1 METRRSKRKEAA
13 ASESLPPEP
22 RSKRARRA
30 PSESKAKANTN
41 TKAKPEI
48 PSAGTSGSA
57 DPSTVQG
64 PIPVVPTTTDSVPGP
79 APSEPAEASAST
91 PDKAEDRKSDAD
103 LEKQMGARKDLA
115 EAQERAAM
123 EQERRAAEL
132 FGTAQAAGL
141 GGLFSRLGD
150 SLGGPLSSSKLKS
163 IMASLKEDDEMV
175 QEAALNELTE
185 LMSMS
190 SEEALT
196 VLPLEQ
202 LVPQLIS
209 LLNAEHNSQLMLLG
223 ARNLT
228 LLADVLPTICSSIVR
243 HGAVPALCAR
253 LMTIEYIDLAEQ
265 SLQAL
270 EKISHEHPAAC
281 LRHGGLLASLS
292 YLDFFQTGVQRVA
305 VATAANMCRSVTSEN
320 TDAVASAIPI
330 LTNLLQYQDAKVVD
344 NACLALSRIAEAFA
358 HRPASLNMLCE
369 FGLISNA
376 VQLISVSDTGSMT
389 SQLSVSTY
397 YGLVKLLST
406 CVTGSHTVAE
416 NLLQSGISDT
426 LRNLLRSS
434 TLFSTST
441 TNAVSVLRS
450 SDQLHEVV
458 TLACELL
465 PPLPD
470 ASKVMLANLPSVPQI
485 PQDCKVADESGSAA
499 EKEDCLRTRFLQEHP
514 ETLQRF
520 TSDLLPLLLQVYG
533 STVLDKVR
541 NQCLATV
548 TKIIHFSEPKAL
560 GEQLG
565 DLPISS
571 FIAGLLTQK
580 DMTTVAKAL
589 QLAEI
594 LMHKLP
600 GIFSKYFLK
609 EGVVHAVEQLAASAP
624 QLAGEEKAK
633 SKAAKRASQRLKN
646 KEKEE
651 AKANKEGKPE
661 ASTLET
667 DTPSAAAN
675 AAPKPNPSQSL
686 QELLSLLQDQD
697 SANISTFEF
706 LTSGAVHQ
714 LRDFLAGADLMKG
727 KTKVHVDSQKLLQRL
742 HAFWEVA
749 MAQGKDGAPPMQS
762 LVSKLQSVLASLE
775 TFTVSEPTA
784 PPRSAGLRFASGH
797 SYGASRGYRSFGSGD
812 GSSLSSGLA
821 ALTQP
826 FKLRLARADHEK
838 QLKDYAINVVLIEP
852 LASMTAVED
861 FLWSKVYRSSA
872 SPPPSAVP
880 TTASQPAA
888 AGGAASAATNAAGQ
902 QAGLAA
908 AELADTAPGSV
919 MEEEDEDAMDED
931 MAEGPRPDYD
941 MMQEEALA
949 AASRSVEALQ
959 AAVAGSMNPGS
970 MDSADQMEEDEEID
984 DEIDPED
991 EEEELA
997 SRQPTVHDV
1006 HVGGESALTA
1016 GVSGRDTLPNAPRSG
1031 LSQFVSG
1038 LVSTDAATAAAAQ
1051 AAIAAVA
1058 SADLAAAVA
1067 AGANRHRAQARVP
1080 VASTAAAATSSY
1092 AQATDATS
1100 AGQTK
1105 LRFYL
1110 AGKLVPS
1117 TFTIFQAV
1125 QLVQRQRQAEEE
1137 ANAQGAGLQAEPAD
1151 AVAAALAGRPQ
1162 RRLWEDIYT
1171 ISYSRYEN
1179 MKDSVEQADSAM
1191 AGLAQL
1197 TLGAP
1202 PPNCRD
1208 PLKDSPLAELLYPA
1222 LPQSLHAPTQVQDV
1236 LLVLKLL
1243 ECINRCGAHLGSYEE
1258 GLKGRTDN
1266 SKKLVKHNQVGRE
1279 EFTSNKLAPKLA
1291 QQLKDVLAICGG
1303 TLPSWC
1309 SQLLFSCKFLFP
1321 FDIRRRYFYCTAFGL
1336 ARALHHL
1343 QQLQNAEGGGAPNVD
1358 REARELRVG
1367 RLTRQKVRVSR
1378 KNMLLSA
1385 EKVMET
1391 YASHR
1396 AVLELEYFGEVGTGL
1411 GPTLEFYTLLSH
1423 EMQRKGL
1430 AMWRSDTGKDSE
1442 AAAVQGTPEKPA
1454 AGADIKAS
1462 NPDQPHVPALQS
1474 DIALDGQLQ
1483 QFVTA
1488 PQGLFPAPLP
1498 PHLLADSKVLS
1509 HFKLLG
1515 RAMAKAL
1522 QDNRLLDLPL
1532 SYVFYRKALG
1542 QPLDLYDIRKFDAAL
1557 GATLEKLYAAHKA
1570 HQAQGASR
1578 KGPMLVDGC
1587 PIEDLCLT
1595 FVLPGYPE
1603 YELKKNGGD
1612 IMVDAT
1618 NVGAYISAVVD
1629 ANLESGIKTQMEHFR
1644 TGFNEV
1650 FPLDALK
1657 CFFEDEIEAMMCG
1670 TGEKW
1675 TVEALTDTIK
1685 FDHGYTASSTAIG
1698 YFLDILTELD
1708 AADQRRFLRFV
1719 TGSPRLPPGGIAAL
1733 HPRLTVVRKHS
1744 SLTPEQA
1751 QSLGSSASPMAG
1763 SLGHQGS
1770 VSVLSDGDLP
1780 SVMTCANYIKLPPYS
1795 SKVVMKERV
1804 LYAIREGQGSFD
1816 LS

>member
-30 PSESKAKANTN
+30 PAESKAKANTN
-41 TKAKPEI
+41 TKAKAEI
-48 PSAGTSGSA
+48 PNAGTSESA
-57 DPSTVQG
+57 DQSTVQG
-64 PIPVVPTTTDSVPGP
+64 PIPAVPTTTDSVPGP
-79 APSEPAEASAST
+79 AASEPPEASAS
-91 PDKAEDRKSDAD
+91 KLNEAEDRKSDAD

-141 GGLFSRLGD
+141 GGLFSRFGD
-150 SLGGPLSSSKLKS
+150 SLGGPLSSSKLKG

-470 ASKVMLANLPSVPQI
+470 ASTVMLANLPSVPQI
-485 PQDCKVADESGSAA
+485 PQDCRGADESGSAA

-520 TSDLLPLLLQVYG
+520 TADLLPLLLQVYG

-560 GEQLG
+560 GGELG

-580 DMTTVAKAL
+580 DVTIVAKAL

-600 GIFSKYFLK
+600 VIFSKYFVK
-609 EGVVHAVEQLAASAP
+609 EGVVHAVEQLAASVP

-633 SKAAKRASQRLKN
+633 SKAAKRASQQLKN

-651 AKANKEGKPE
+651 AKANKAGKPE
-661 ASTLET
+661 ASILEA
-667 DTPSAAAN
+667 DTPSAAAG
-675 AAPKPNPSQSL
+675 ASPKPNPSQTL
-686 QELLSLLQDQD
+686 
-697 SANISTFEF
+697 
-706 LTSGAVHQ
+706 
-714 LRDFLAGADLMKG
+714 
-727 KTKVHVDSQKLLQRL
+727 
-742 HAFWEVA
+742 
-749 MAQGKDGAPPMQS
+749 QGKDGAPPMQS

-797 SYGASRGYRSFGSGD
+797 TYGASRGYRSFGSGD

-838 QLKDYAINVVLIEP
+838 QLKDYATNVVLIEP

-888 AGGAASAATNAAGQ
+888 AGGTASAATNVAVQ
-902 QAGLAA
+902 Q
-908 AELADTAPGSV
+908 AELAVLWRKRTRMYWMKTWRKALG
-919 MEEEDEDAMDED
+919 
-931 MAEGPRPDYD
+931 PDYD

-959 AAVAGSMNPGS
+959 AAVAGSMDPGS
-970 MDSADQMEEDEEID
+970 VDSADQMEEDEEID
-984 DEIDPED
+984 DEIDPD
-991 EEEELA
+991 DDEEELA
-997 SRQPTVHDV
+997 LRQPTVHDV
-1006 HVGGESALTA
+1006 HVGGESAPTA
-1016 GVSGRDTLPNAPRSG
+1016 GVSGRDTLPNPSRSG
-1031 LSQFVSG
+1031 LSQYVSG
-1038 LVSTDAATAAAAQ
+1038 LVSTDEATAAAAQ

-1058 SADLAAAVA
+1058 AVDLAAAAA
-1067 AGANRHRAQARVP
+1067 AGANRQRAQARVP

-1092 AQATDATS
+1092 AQATDATR

-1125 QLVQRQRQAEEE
+1125 QLVQKQRQAEEE
-1137 ANAQGAGLQAEPAD
+1137 ANAQGAGLQAEPCE

-1179 MKDSVEQADSAM
+1179 MEDSVEQADSAM

-1222 LPQSLHAPTQVQDV
+1222 LPQSLHAPTLVQDV

-1243 ECINRCGAHLGSYEE
+1243 ECMNRCGAHLASYEE

-1309 SQLLFSCKFLFP
+1309 SQLLFCCKFLFP

-1343 QQLQNAEGGGAPNVD
+1343 QQLQNAEGGAAPNVD

-1423 EMQRKGL
+1423 ELQRKGL
-1430 AMWRSDTGKDSE
+1430 GMWRSDTGKDSE
-1442 AAAVQGTPEKPA
+1442 AAAAQGTPKKPT

-1462 NPDQPHVPALQS
+1462 NPDQPHVAALQS

-1557 GATLEKLYAAHKA
+1557 GATLEKLYAAHKG
-1570 HQAQGASR
+1570 HQAQGGSR

-1685 FDHGYTASSTAIG
+1685 FDHGYTASSTAVG

>member
-1 METRRSKRKEAA
+1 
-13 ASESLPPEP
+13 
-22 RSKRARRA
+22 
-30 PSESKAKANTN
+30 
-41 TKAKPEI
+41 
-48 PSAGTSGSA
+48 
-57 DPSTVQG
+57 
-64 PIPVVPTTTDSVPGP
+64 
-79 APSEPAEASAST
+79 
-91 PDKAEDRKSDAD
+91 
-103 LEKQMGARKDLA
+103 
-115 EAQERAAM
+115 
-123 EQERRAAEL
+123 
-132 FGTAQAAGL
+132 
-141 GGLFSRLGD
+141 
-150 SLGGPLSSSKLKS
+150 
-163 IMASLKEDDEMV
+163 MASLKEDDEMV

-190 SEEALT
+190 SEESLT

-209 LLNAEHNSQLMLLG
+209 LLNVEHNSQLMLLA

-243 HGAVPALCAR
+243 HGAVAALCAR

-281 LRHGGLLASLS
+281 LRHGGLLASLT

-305 VATAANMCRSVTSEN
+305 VATAANMCRSITSEN
-320 TDAVASAIPI
+320 TDAVADAIPI

-358 HRPASLNMLCE
+358 HRPASLSMLCE
-369 FGLISNA
+369 FGLITNA

-406 CVTGSHTVAE
+406 CVTGSHTVAD
-416 NLLQSGISDT
+416 NLLQSGISGT
-426 LRNLLRSS
+426 LANLLRSS

-441 TNAVSVLRS
+441 TNAASVLRS

-470 ASKVMLANLPSVPQI
+470 ASTVMLANLPSAPEI
-485 PQDCKVADESGSAA
+485 PRVLLASWWRLSMQRALGSSPLVATVQTHANTATNQRCEAADCKGAEEGGSAV
-499 EKEDCLRTRFLQEHP
+499 EKEQCLRTRFLQDHP
-514 ETLQRF
+514 EALHKF

-541 NQCLATV
+541 TQCLATV
-548 TKIIHFSEPKAL
+548 TKILHFSHPTAL
-560 GEQLG
+560 GKELT

-571 FIAGLLTQK
+571 FIASLLSQK
-580 DMTTVAKAL
+580 DTATVAKAL

-600 GIFSKYFLK
+600 AIFSKHFLK
-609 EGVVHAVEQLAASAP
+609 EGVVHAIEQLASTAP
-624 QLAGEEKAK
+624 HLAGEEKAK

-651 AKANKEGKPE
+651 ARANKEAKAAGKS
-661 ASTLET
+661 STQAADL
-667 DTPSAAAN
+667 PSSAAPASPT
-675 AAPKPNPSQSL
+675 PKPSPAQALQTATAQRAQRFQKQYFSGSSSCSGAQTEGMRQLTSICSQLASPGKV
-686 QELLSLLQDQD
+686 QELLSLLQDQET
-697 SANISTFEF
+697 ANISTFEF

-714 LRDFLAGADLMKG
+714 LREYLAGSDLMKG
-727 KTKVHVDSQKLLQRL
+727 KSKVHVDSQKLLQRL
-742 HAFWEVA
+742 HAFWEAA
-749 MAQGKDGAPPMQS
+749 MAQGENGTPPMQS
-762 LVSKLQSVLASLE
+762 LACKLQSVLASVE
-775 TFTVSEPTA
+775 AFTVAEPAA
-784 PPRSAGLRFASGH
+784 PPRASSLRFASGH
-797 SYGASRGYRSFGSGD
+797 PYGSSRGYRSFSSGD

-821 ALTQP
+821 ALAQP
-826 FKLRLARADHEK
+826 FKLRLARSEHEK
-838 QLKDYAINVVLIEP
+838 QLKDYSSNVVLIEP

-861 FLWSKVYRSSA
+861 FLWSKVYRSEN
-872 SPPPSAVP
+872 SPPPPARP
-880 TTASQPAA
+880 AAAATAQA
-888 AGGAASAATNAAGQ
+888 AGGATASAATNAAAQPAPPTAAAAAASDAHNGASGSDAAASTATARPSGR
-902 QAGLAA
+902 AGGRTAPNPKSRSQEIPKGRTTANQRMTRAAAARAA

-919 MEEEDEDAMDED
+919 MEEDEDDEED
-931 MAEGPRPDYD
+931 MDGDLANTHA
-941 MMQEEALA
+941 MQLHMEQARAAAMRGIEAL
-949 AASRSVEALQ
+949 EAE
-959 AAVAGSMNPGS
+959 AGVS
-970 MDSADQMEEDEEID
+970 MDSADQMEEDEDDEID
-984 DEIDPED
+984 DEIDPDDED
-991 EEEELA
+991 EELA
-997 SRQPTVHDV
+997 MRQPPVHDV
-1006 HVGGESALTA
+1006 HVSSEAVPAPGI
-1016 GVSGRDTLPNAPRSG
+1016 SGRDRVPDPSRWG
-1031 LSQFVSG
+1031 LR
-1038 LVSTDAATAAAAQ
+1038 DYINDCNAAAQ
-1051 AAIAAVA
+1051 AAADIAARLAA
-1058 SADLAAAVA
+1058 SAAAASDA
-1067 AGANRHRAQARVP
+1067 ALTASQRLRAPAS
-1080 VASTAAAATSSY
+1080 STAAAAPSAATSTY
-1092 AQATDATS
+1092 AQATNATR
-1100 AGQTK
+1100 AGQSK

-1117 TFTIFQAV
+1117 SFTIFQAV
-1125 QLVQRQRQAEEE
+1125 QLVQKARQAEDE
-1137 ANAQGAGLQAEPAD
+1137 AAALRAGSQAESSDPLM
-1151 AVAAALAGRPQ
+1151 AALLAGRPQ
-1162 RRLWEDIYT
+1162 RRLWDDIYT
-1171 ISYSRYEN
+1171 ISYSRYE
-1179 MKDSVEQADSAM
+1179 KVEDAVESADSAM
-1191 AGLAQL
+1191 TSLAQL

-1202 PPNCRD
+1202 PPHCRD
-1208 PLKDSPLAELLYPA
+1208 PLKDTPLAELLFPA
-1222 LPQSLHAPTQVQDV
+1222 LPNSLHVSCQVQDA
-1236 LLVLKLL
+1236 LLVLKIL
-1243 ECINRCGAHLGSYEE
+1243 ECINRCGTHLASYEE
-1258 GLKGRTDN
+1258 GLKGRTDT
-1266 SKKLVKHNQVGRE
+1266 SKKLVKHNQVARE
-1279 EFTSNKLAPKLA
+1279 AFTSNKLAPKLA
-1291 QQLKDVLAICGG
+1291 QQLKDVLAICGN

-1309 SQLLFSCKFLFP
+1309 SQLVFACKFLFP

-1343 QQLQNAEGGGAPNVD
+1343 QQLQNIEGGGATNVD
-1358 REARELRVG
+1358 RDVRELRVG

-1378 KNMLLSA
+1378 KSMLLSA

-1423 EMQRKGL
+1423 ELQRKGL
-1430 AMWRSDTGKDSE
+1430 GMWRSDTGKDSE
-1442 AAAVQGTPEKPA
+1442 AAGQGTPKKPA
-1454 AGADIKAS
+1454 ADADIKAT
-1462 NPDQPHVPALQS
+1462 NPDQPHVAALQT

-1498 PHLLADSKVLS
+1498 SHLLSNSKVLS

-1570 HQAQGASR
+1570 HQAQGGSR
-1578 KGPMLVDGC
+1578 RGPLLVDGC

-1612 IMVDAT
+1612 VTVDAS
-1618 NVGAYISAVVD
+1618 NAGAYISAVVD
-1629 ANLESGIKTQMEHFR
+1629 ANLESGIKPQMDSFR
-1644 TGFNEV
+1644 AGFNEV

-1675 TVEALTDTIK
+1675 SVEALTDTIK
-1685 FDHGYTASSTAIG
+1685 FDHGYTATSTAIG
-1698 YFLDILTELD
+1698 FFLDILTELD

-1751 QSLGSSASPMAG
+1751 HSLGSSASPMAG

-1770 VSVLSDGDLP
+1770 VSALSDGDLP

-1795 SKVVMKERV
+1795 SKTVMKERV